1 MLAEAE
7 KYDAFI
13 HKYRKQ
19 WRLKHPNETAK
30 CHHICKTQ
38 RKSTHWYG
46 KSYDPNEWACLQ
58 LIRSPLDRD
67 IHTMR
72 TSIRHKFPELRQ
84 QVIINKSRNSNITTT
99 TIDTASFADFLQ
111 ALVQR
116 AAADIGRP
124 RVTSPLDDHF
134 MPQSTYT
141 CRTDDLDDGSIYYI
155 PIEAIHPA
163 LELLYRETRV
173 QLNATGLTSGHYVTK
188 ETVSNADSYDI
199 ANGSTASASSPLPD
213 LSHAP
218 FALASGRSLPYD
230 AYFQNTTVNR
240 LLCRLYCNDIILY
253 RDVCSA
259 DWLTSSSHTY

>member
-1 MLAEAE
+1 M
-7 KYDAFI
+7 
-13 HKYRKQ
+13 
-19 WRLKHPNETAK
+19 
-30 CHHICKTQ
+30 
-38 RKSTHWYG
+38 
-46 KSYDPNEWACLQ
+46 
-58 LIRSPLDRD
+58 IRSPLDRD

-188 ETVSNADSYDI
+188 ETVSNTDSYDI
-199 ANGSTASASSPLPD
+199 TNGTASASSPLPD

-218 FALASGRSLPYD
+218 FAVASGRSLPYD

-240 LLCRLYCNDIILY
+240 LLCRLYCNDITLY
-253 RDVCSA
+253 RYVCSA

>member
-1 MLAEAE
+1 
-7 KYDAFI
+7 
-13 HKYRKQ
+13 
-19 WRLKHPNETAK
+19 
-30 CHHICKTQ
+30 
-38 RKSTHWYG
+38 
-46 KSYDPNEWACLQ
+46 
-58 LIRSPLDRD
+58 
-67 IHTMR
+67 MR

-84 QVIINKSRNSNITTT
+84 QILNKSSDSTLTTRT
-99 TIDTASFADFLQ
+99 TIDKASFADFLQ

-141 CRTDDLDDGSIYYI
+141 CRTDDLDDGSIYHI

-173 QLNATGLTSGHYVTK
+173 HLNATGLTSGHYVTK
-188 ETVSNADSYDI
+188 ETVSNTDSYDI
-199 ANGSTASASSPLPD
+199 TNGTASASSPLPD

-218 FALASGRSLPYD
+218 FAVASGRSLPYD

-240 LLCRLYCNDIILY
+240 LLCRLYCNDITLY
-253 RDVCSA
+253 RYVCSA